1 MYKNL
6 LIISLHDIL
15 KKETLRMD
23 FIYRMKS
30 ANNSIYFFFK
40 KKTSLKNF
48 VGLVDFILPILLPFS
63 FTSKTQLD
71 MAQYVSQTTLALAM
85 LFWFILQYYSYI
97 QT

>member
-40 KKTSLKNF
+40 KRQALK
-48 VGLVDFILPILLPFS
+48 ILLVWLILFY
-63 FTSKTQLD
+63 
-71 MAQYVSQTTLALAM
+71 QYFFHSL
-85 LFWFILQYYSYI
+85 LQARHSLTWHSTYLKLH
-97 QT
+97 